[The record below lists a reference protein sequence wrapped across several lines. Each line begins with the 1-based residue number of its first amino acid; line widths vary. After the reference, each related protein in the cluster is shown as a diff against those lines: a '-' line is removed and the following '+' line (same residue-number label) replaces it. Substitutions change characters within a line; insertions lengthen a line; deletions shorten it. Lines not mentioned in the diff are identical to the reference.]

1 MEIIVYFDI
10 FWSEKEAKHNKDK
23 DRNNFVVEDWNE
35 DKIIMDIMLYI
46 INFYL

>member
-10 FWSEKEAKHNKDK
+10 FWSEKEANHNKDK